1 MTSTLTPDTNLRS
14 ALELLIRQAI
24 SQVTDLPTEECDPY
38 LAQSKNPN
46 FGDYQSNA
54 MMALAKQLKTNP
66 RELGG
71 RVKEALE
78 GSSGF
83 SELLEKCELAGPGFL
98 NLHLKDSALE
108 SRLNREHLVETRH
121 LPDSARKTVVVDY
134 SSPNIAKEMH
144 VGHIRSTILGDAIS
158 RVVEHLGHKV
168 IRQNHLGDWGTQ
180 FGMLVAYY
188 RRNPDRL
195 DASKLSLIEDNYR
208 EANELFRNDAKFE
221 KEAKDAVVELHRGE
235 SDAIAMWEKI
245 VEVSKKN
252 LHENYQRLQLKLG
265 PDDDRGESFYNP
277 KLSDVVQELKER
289 FADSKGGLQVT
300 VNDGAVCVFLT
311 DADGQPKFKNAD
323 DEPLPFIIQKSDGAF
338 LYATTDIAALRY
350 RVEDLRADWLIYVTD
365 NRQALH
371 FEMLFAAI
379 RGAGY
384 DICPRTGQ
392 PATLQHVTFG
402 TILGT
407 DRKPLKTR
415 DGGTIKMSELL
426 SEAVERAQEK
436 LPDSVTEGGLS
447 KEEVA
452 ERIGIGAVKYA
463 DLSQNRLTDYV
474 FTWDKLL
481 SLEGNTAAYLMYA
494 YARLSKMLRESGDE
508 FDSDDIKLAEEA
520 ERRLALTLCR
530 FPETVESL
538 TSDWR
543 MNALTDHLYG
553 TASALMKFYDECP
566 VLKEEDEVVRKSRL
580 ALCRATAEVLKTGL
594 DLLGIQ
600 TVDRM

>member
-14 ALELLIRQAI
+14 ALEQLIRQAI
-24 SQVTDLPTEECDPY
+24 SQVTGLPTEECDPY
-38 LAQSKNPN
+38 LAMAKNPQ

-78 GSSGF
+78 STAGF
-83 SELLEKCELAGPGFL
+83 SDLLDKCELAGPGFL
-98 NLHLKDSALE
+98 NLHLKNSALE
-108 SRLNREHLVETRH
+108 SRLTPRHLVEPRE
-121 LPDSARKTVVVDY
+121 LPASARKTVVVDY

-158 RVVEHLGHKV
+158 RVVEHLGHRV

-208 EANELFRNDAKFE
+208 EANELFRNDPQFE
-221 KEAKDAVVELHRGE
+221 KEAKDAVVELHSGA
-235 SDAIAMWEKI
+235 SDAISLWEKI

-277 KLSDVVQELKER
+277 KLSAVVQELKDR
-289 FADSKGGLQVT
+289 FAEGDGGLQVA
-300 VNDGAVCVFLT
+300 VNEGAVCVFLS
-311 DADGQPKFKNAD
+311 DAEGQPLFKNAD

-350 RVEDLRADWLIYVTD
+350 RIEELQADWLIYVTD
-365 NRQALH
+365 NRQTLH

-384 DICPRTGQ
+384 DRCSRTGEN
-392 PATLQHVTFG
+392 ATLQHVTFG
-402 TILGT
+402 TILGP

-508 FDSDDIKLAEEA
+508 FTSADISLDQEA

-538 TSDWR
+538 TGDWR
-543 MNALTDHLYG
+543 MNALTDHLYA

-566 VLKEEDEVVRKSRL
+566 VLKEENLEIRKSRL
-580 ALCRATAEVLKTGL
+580 ALCQATAEVLKTGL